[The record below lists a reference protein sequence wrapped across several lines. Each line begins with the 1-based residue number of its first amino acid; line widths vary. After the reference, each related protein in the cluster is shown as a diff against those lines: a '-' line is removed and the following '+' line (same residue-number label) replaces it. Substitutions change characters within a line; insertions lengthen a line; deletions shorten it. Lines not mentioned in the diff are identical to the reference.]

1 METSPRQLNRSGASP
16 TGAGMSVDPKSYW
29 EKAGAAGYGEAMFGS
44 RAVEQHVNLRL
55 WRIAVEIGE
64 QLGLDASS
72 RVLDLGCGDG
82 AFANH
87 ALAPTFA
94 AVDGF
99 DLSEEG
105 IRRARANAPGPH
117 MQFEARDVTR
127 LDFAGRHYDGAFLIG
142 ILHHV
147 KAATPSILEALRRVT
162 PRVIVLE
169 PNGSH
174 PLRKLLEFT
183 PAYRAAG
190 EDSFRRAQ
198 LEKIFAKAGYR
209 RVIWRRL
216 NLFPNFTPQPLFR
229 LLRPAEP
236 LIEATPGLRA
246 LCTVDMYG
254 LRAGEDERSAVRPA
268 DRGDACPVELAPR
281 LQLSFPCFSRKIQG
295 I

>member
-1 METSPRQLNRSGASP
+1 
-16 TGAGMSVDPKSYW
+16 MSVGPKSYW
-29 EKAGAAGYGEAMFGS
+29 ENAGAVGYGEAMFGS

-55 WRIAVEIGE
+55 WRIAVEIAG

-72 RVLDLGCGDG
+72 RELDLGCGDG
-82 AFANH
+82 AFANR
-87 ALAPTFA
+87 ALAPRFA
-94 AVDGF
+94 TVHGF

-105 IRRARANAPGPH
+105 IRRARTNAPGPQ

-127 LDFAGRHYDGAFLIG
+127 LDFADRRYDGAFLIG
-142 ILHHV
+142 LLHHV
-147 KAATPSILEALRRVT
+147 KAATPSILEALRSVT

-169 PNGSH
+169 PNGNH
-174 PLRKLLEFT
+174 LLRKLLEFT

-198 LEKIFAKAGYR
+198 LEKIFAEAGYR

-216 NLFPNFTPQPLFR
+216 NLFPNFTPLPLFR
-229 LLRPAEP
+229 LLRRAEP

-254 LRAGEDERSAVRPA
+254 LLAGEDDLPA
-268 DRGDACPVELAPR
+268 KTPTH
-281 LQLSFPCFSRKIQG
+281 
-295 I
+295 